1 MGAFSA
7 AEFAVGWGSRLNL
20 DAIFALFKEA
30 RMLSGHTDFVVIGSL
45 SILGL
50 EQSFKIPD
58 SMTLSNDVDC
68 YTQTDPGRIF
78 DIVESLGEN
87 SAYHEKSGYF
97 LDAVSPDLPAL
108 PEGWRD
114 RLIKIEQD
122 GLRAWFLDPND
133 AALSKYARGEPRDRR
148 WIQAGI
154 LAGVVS
160 MPIVK
165 SRIGSTSF
173 IDKAE
178 ERRASALVEEDRAWF
193 DLVKDSRSDAL
204 RPPTDANSSKRR
216 LRKV

>member
-1 MGAFSA
+1 M
-7 AEFAVGWGSRLNL
+7 NL
-20 DAIFALFKEA
+20 EAIFALFKEA
-30 RMLSGHTDFVVIGSL
+30 RTLSGHTDFVVIGSL

-50 EQSFKIPD
+50 EQSFEIPD

-68 YTQTDPGRIF
+68 YTQADPGRIF
-78 DIVESLGEN
+78 DIVGSLGEN
-87 SAYHEKSGYF
+87 SPYHVKSGYF

-165 SRIGSTSF
+165 SRIGSTGF

-204 RPPTDANSSKRR
+204 RPPNDANSSKRQ